1 MLWEVAGQQFVFL
14 KQESHWFGERRLLNF
29 CKRMKRG
36 QIELSGC
43 CDGQFS
49 GLQKWVNFSQR
60 HVHRSLEAVE
70 LDGQLKD
77 MNMLRW
83 QQSSRSKSTE
93 FSNSIGS

>member
-49 GLQKWVNFSQR
+49 G
-60 HVHRSLEAVE
+60 
-70 LDGQLKD
+70 
-77 MNMLRW
+77 
-83 QQSSRSKSTE
+83 
-93 FSNSIGS
+93 